1 MNGAEV
7 IVKFLQD
14 KGVKHAFGYPG
25 GPVLV
30 LYDAIYNAGF
40 PHVQVRHEQG
50 AIHAAEGYAKVT
62 GVPGVVIATSGPG
75 ATNLVTGIADAML
88 DSVPVLCVTGAV
100 ARKATGT
107 DAFQEADITGITQP
121 ITKYNYL
128 VMTPEDLLPIL
139 EEAWALTTEGRPGPV
154 LVNVPKDLLA
164 IQIDTTAEARS
175 ISSYTRHRPAKVQTG
190 AMTEKVYAALAKS
203 KKPLLLAGGGC
214 VISKGGVDDMTEFI
228 RCLGIPV
235 ATTLMGKGAVSDDHS
250 KYLGHIGMH
259 GTPQANTAL
268 GTCDLLLAVGCRFS
282 DRIIGDPDKY
292 NLDTDR
298 VIIHVDIDSA
308 EIGKNVRADIAIED
322 DAADFFRTMAANYPT
337 DRTCGVYSE
346 DWLDW
351 IDSLLAKKKRY
362 DELVE
367 AMYVP
372 TYPLLPQYLI
382 HRVAQ
387 ANKGKNPIV
396 VTDVGQHQMFAT
408 QHFPVESPRSWITSG
423 GLGTMG
429 FGLPAA
435 IGASFADHSRP
446 TILFVGD
453 GGFQMTFQELGVLAN
468 LKLPVKVFI
477 MDNGSLGMVRQWQE
491 LFYDRRFSQSGMEG
505 TPDFN
510 MIAKAY
516 NLPCGFAND
525 EASLAREIAKSV
537 ETDGPYIVHCIV
549 DTGANVYPM
558 IPAGRMPNEL
568 IMPGMD

>member
-1 MNGAEV
+1 MNGADL
-7 IVKFLQD
+7 IVKFLKD
-14 KGVKHAFGYPG
+14 KGVEHAFGYPG

-30 LYDAIYNAGF
+30 LYEAIYNAAF

-50 AIHAAEGYAKVT
+50 AIHAAEGFAKVT
-62 GVPGVVIATSGPG
+62 GIPGVVIATSGPG
-75 ATNLVTGIADAML
+75 ATNLVTGLADAML
-88 DSVPVLCVTGAV
+88 DSVPVLAITGAV
-100 ARKATGT
+100 TRKATGT

-128 VMTPEDLLPIL
+128 VMNPEDLLPIL
-139 EEAWALTTEGRPGPV
+139 EEAWQLTTEGRPGPV
-154 LVNVPKDLLA
+154 LVNIPKDLLA
-164 IQIDTTAEARS
+164 MQMEAPTDIPQIST
-175 ISSYTRHRPAKVQTG
+175 YKRHRPAKVQTG
-190 AMTEKVYAALAKS
+190 AMTDKVYAALAKS
-203 KKPLLLAGGGC
+203 KKPMMIAGGGC
-214 VISKGGVDDMTEFI
+214 VISKGGVDDMMEFI

-235 ATTLMGKGAVSDDHS
+235 ATTLMGKGAIAADHP

-268 GTCDLLLAVGCRFS
+268 GTCDLLIAVGCRFS
-282 DRIIGDPDKY
+282 DRIIGDPDMY
-292 NLDTDR
+292 NEDKKR
-298 VIIHVDIDSA
+298 VIVHVDIDAA

-322 DAADFFRTMAANYPT
+322 DAADFFRTMAANYPA
-337 DRTCGVYSE
+337 DHTCGLYSPA
-346 DWLDW
+346 WQDW
-351 IDSLLAKKKRY
+351 IDSLMTKKKRY
-362 DELVE
+362 DELVDQ
-367 AMYVP
+367 MYVP
-372 TYPLLPQYLI
+372 TYPLLPQYVI

-408 QHFPVESPRSWITSG
+408 QHFPIESPRSWITSG

-468 LKLPVKVFI
+468 LGLPVKVFI

-491 LFYDRRFSQSGMEG
+491 LFFNKHYSHSGMEG

-516 NLPCGFAND
+516 NLPCGFANN
-525 EASLAREIAKSV
+525 EATLAREIEKSV
-537 ETDGPYIVHCIV
+537 ATDGPYIVHCIV
-549 DTGANVYPM
+549 DTGENVYPM
-558 IPAGRMPNEL
+558 IPAGRMPNDL

>member
-1 MNGAEV
+1 MNGADL
-7 IVKFLQD
+7 IVKFLID
-14 KGVKHAFGYPG
+14 KGVHHAFGYPG

-50 AIHAAEGYAKVT
+50 AIHAAEGFAKVT
-62 GVPGVVIATSGPG
+62 GIPGVVIATSGPG
-75 ATNLVTGIADAML
+75 ATNLVTGLADAML
-88 DSVPVLCVTGAV
+88 DSVPILAITGAV
-100 ARKATGT
+100 ARKSTGT

-128 VMTPEDLLPIL
+128 VMDPNDLLTVL
-139 EEAWALTTEGRPGPV
+139 EEAWQLTTEGRPGPV

-164 IQIDTTAEARS
+164 IQIDPAPEAHS
-175 ISSYTRHRPAKVQTG
+175 TSTYVRHRPAKIRTES
-190 AMTEKVYAALAKS
+190 MTSEVYAALAKA

-214 VISKGGVDDMTEFI
+214 IISDGGVKNMMEFI

-235 ATTLMGKGAVSDDHS
+235 ATTLMGKGAVASDHP

-268 GTCDLLLAVGCRFS
+268 GTCDLLIAVGCRFS
-282 DRIIGDPDKY
+282 DRIIGDPDLY
-292 NLDTDR
+292 NQDKKRT
-298 VIIHVDIDSA
+298 IIHVDIDVA
-308 EIGKNVRADIAIED
+308 EIGKNVRADIGIED
-322 DAADFFRTMAANYPT
+322 DASDFFRTMVANYPA
-337 DRTCGVYSE
+337 DRTCGVFSE
-346 DWLDW
+346 DWHEW
-351 IDSLLAKKKRY
+351 IDSLMKKKKRY

-367 AMYVP
+367 QMYVP

-387 ANKGKNPIV
+387 AYKGTNPIV

-446 TILFVGD
+446 TLLFVGD

-468 LKLPVKVFI
+468 LQLPVKIFI
-477 MDNGSLGMVRQWQE
+477 MDNGSLGMVRQWQD
-491 LFYDRRFSQSGMEG
+491 LFFNKRFSHSGMEG

-525 EASLAREIAKSV
+525 EASLTREIEQCIAT
-537 ETDGPYIVHCIV
+537 EGPYLVHCII
-549 DTGANVYPM
+549 DTGENVYPM
-558 IPAGRMPNEL
+558 IPAGRMPNDL

>member
-1 MNGAEV
+1 MNGADL
-7 IVKFLQD
+7 IVKFLLD
-14 KGVKHAFGYPG
+14 KGVHHAFGYPG

-50 AIHAAEGYAKVT
+50 AIHAAEGFAKVT
-62 GVPGVVIATSGPG
+62 GIPGVVIATSGPG
-75 ATNLVTGIADAML
+75 ATNLVTGLADAML
-88 DSVPVLCVTGAV
+88 DSVPILAITGAV
-100 ARKATGT
+100 ARKSTGT

-128 VMTPEDLLPIL
+128 VMDPNDLLPIL
-139 EEAWALTTEGRPGPV
+139 EEAWQLTTEGRPGPV

-164 IQIDTTAEARS
+164 IQIDPEAVNRS
-175 ISSYTRHRPAKVQTG
+175 ASTYVRHRPAKVRTEH
-190 AMTEKVYAALAKS
+190 MTEQVYAALAKA
-203 KKPLLLAGGGC
+203 KKPLLLAGGGS
-214 VISKGGVDDMTEFI
+214 VISNGGVQDMMEFI

-235 ATTLMGKGAVSDDHS
+235 ATTLMGKGAVAPDHP

-268 GTCDLLLAVGCRFS
+268 GTCDLLIAVGCRFS
-282 DRIIGDPDKY
+282 DRIIGDPDLY
-292 NLDTDR
+292 NQDKKR
-298 VIIHVDIDSA
+298 VIIHVDIDNA
-308 EIGKNVRADIAIED
+308 EIGKNVRADIGIED
-322 DAADFFRTMAANYPT
+322 DAADFFRTMAANYPA
-337 DRTCGVYSE
+337 DRTCGVFSE
-346 DWLDW
+346 DWIEW
-351 IDSLLAKKKRY
+351 IDSLMAKKKRY

-367 AMYVP
+367 QMYVP

-387 ANKGKNPIV
+387 AYKGQNAIV

-435 IGASFADHSRP
+435 IGASFADRTRP

-468 LKLPVKVFI
+468 LQLPVKIFI
-477 MDNGSLGMVRQWQE
+477 MDNGSLGMVRQWQD
-491 LFYDRRFSQSGMEG
+491 LFFDKRFSHSGMEG

-525 EASLAREIAKSV
+525 EASLNREIEKCV
-537 ETDGPYIVHCIV
+537 TTEGPYLVHCII
-549 DTGANVYPM
+549 DTGENVYPM
-558 IPAGRMPNEL
+558 IPAGRMPNDL